1 MLREIKWSTRAIQ
14 EWVEILE
21 YWIERNKSNIYS
33 LKLDHLFKASFA
45 IIATSPEIGRPTDFP
60 HVRIK
65 IIRDYIVYY
74 RITPENIEILTV
86 RDSRRDPKKFN
97 L

>member
-1 MLREIKWSTRAIQ
+1 MFREIKWSTRAIQ

-21 YWIERNKSNIYS
+21 YWIEKNKSNTYS
-33 LKLDHLFKASFA
+33 LKLDHLFKATFA
-45 IIATSPEIGRPTDFP
+45 IIVKSPEIGRATDLPFI
-60 HVRIK
+60 RIK

-74 RITPENIEILTV
+74 RISPEYIEILTV
-86 RDSRRDPKKFN
+86 RDSRRNPRKFD